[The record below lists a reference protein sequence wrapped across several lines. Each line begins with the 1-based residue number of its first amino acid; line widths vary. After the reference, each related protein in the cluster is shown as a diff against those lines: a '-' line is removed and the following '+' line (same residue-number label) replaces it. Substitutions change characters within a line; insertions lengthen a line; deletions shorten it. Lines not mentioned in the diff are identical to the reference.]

1 MLFGGKMEITNVG
14 FDYKH
19 PVDFKI
25 QRPYGSGDYILLIV
39 RSPAFFVFDGVPQY
53 TNGNAVIIFKKGTP
67 QIYGAYNEEYVNDW
81 IHFDASFEDVLMIEK
96 LNIPLDKLMEFQS
109 VTAMSEFIKY
119 MFFEKYSGN
128 KNSVDSAD
136 MYFRLLLFK
145 ISDLLEQR
153 VNNSSELSE
162 HLNTLRNNIYS
173 DPKKKWRIDEIA
185 NDLLISKSYLQH
197 QYKILFK
204 TNIKNDIKKSR
215 IEYSQYLLF
224 STDYTIS
231 AISDMCGYQ
240 NDVHFMRIFKDE
252 VGCTPTE
259 YRMNSNFSKKKTQA
273 AKKSAP
279 FSL

>member
-1 MLFGGKMEITNVG
+1 MEIVNVG

-19 PVDFKI
+19 PSDFKI
-25 QRPYGSGDYILLIV
+25 QRPNGSGDFILLIV
-39 RSPAFFVFDGVPQY
+39 RSPAYFIFDGVMQY
-53 TNGNAVIIFKKGTP
+53 TKGNAVVVFKKGTP
-67 QIYGAYNEEYVNDW
+67 QIYGAYNAEYVNDW
-81 IHFDASFEDVLMIEK
+81 IHFEASTDDILYFEKIK
-96 LNIPLDKLMEFQS
+96 IPFNSILEFQS
-109 VTAMSEFIKY
+109 VNMLSDFIKHIFY
-119 MFFEKYSGN
+119 EKYSGN
-128 KNSVDSAD
+128 KNSLDSAD

-173 DPKKKWRIDEIA
+173 DPKKQWRIDEIA